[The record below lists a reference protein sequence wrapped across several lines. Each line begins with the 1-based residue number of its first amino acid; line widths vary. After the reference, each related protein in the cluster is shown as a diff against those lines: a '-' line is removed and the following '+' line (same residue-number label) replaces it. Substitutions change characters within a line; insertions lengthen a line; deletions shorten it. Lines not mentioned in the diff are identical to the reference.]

1 MMTYGYLN
9 IRFDS
14 KYSKDLNTKD
24 LILIIKK
31 IDGLTRKDK
40 CQFENAE
47 NFPWLVLSLIN
58 CNDRGNFSIDEGEY
72 FEKINLIEL
81 IFSDNQESY
90 DVYFLIG
97 KDIANKINWEVID
110 DHTEEVIVNMP
121 IDDKLKLKHSI
132 RNNNSGK
139 KK

>member
-1 MMTYGYLN
+1 MTYRYLN

-24 LILIIKK
+24 VILIIEK

-40 CQFENAE
+40 CQFENVE
-47 NFPWLVLSLIN
+47 NFPWLVLSLIK
-58 CNDRGNFSIDEGEY
+58 CNDRGNFSIDKGEY

-90 DVYFLIG
+90 DVYAPVA
-97 KDIANKINWEVID
+97 KEIANKINWEVID
-110 DHTEEVIVNMP
+110 DHNEEIIIEKNA
-121 IDDKLKLKHSI
+121 LQQ
-132 RNNNSGK
+132 
-139 KK
+139 